1 MSLDPVLIVAMI
13 VPFELITHGHASTIR
28 PSGDGMTNTL
38 EVGGM
43 VMAPAGVPSQV
54 TALMSRPKLVV

>member
-1 MSLDPVLIVAMI
+1 
-13 VPFELITHGHASTIR
+13 
-28 PSGDGMTNTL
+28 MTNTL